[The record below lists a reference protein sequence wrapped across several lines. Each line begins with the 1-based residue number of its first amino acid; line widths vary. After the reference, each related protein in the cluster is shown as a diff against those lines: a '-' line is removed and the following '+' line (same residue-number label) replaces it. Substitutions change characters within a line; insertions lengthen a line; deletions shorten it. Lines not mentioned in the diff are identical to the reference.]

1 MAPPESIPAQIEELK
16 SLQSQ
21 LRFWRT
27 LTIVAVLLIVVT
39 CVGLI
44 SASVQQLVTAGPA
57 QEEFV
62 GSLVEGM
69 NEDIVPELQIIA
81 SRAISDLSPV
91 VQAELERLN
100 ERSPEFADLLRR
112 ELHLMTINLAA
123 KSERIFDDHITEV
136 VMSRRQWI
144 EDNYPDVT
152 REQAEQMAENLAI
165 VAAERME
172 HVTTEIFAEQ
182 INLLNSITEHLQTIR
197 DEELPGVQSEVP
209 NWEMALMFLDL
220 IRSELR
226 PLESTATPVI
236 QEAL

>member
-16 SLQSQ
+16 HLQSQ

-62 GSLVEGM
+62 ASLTEGM
-69 NEDIVPELQIIA
+69 NDDIVPELQIIA
-81 SRAISDLSPV
+81 SRAISDLSPI

-100 ERSPEFADLLRR
+100 ERSPEFAELLRR
-112 ELHLMTINLAA
+112 ELHLLTINLAA
-123 KSERIFDDHITEV
+123 KSERIFDDHITEA

-197 DEELPGVQSEVP
+197 DEELPGVQNEVP
-209 NWEMALMFLDL
+209 NWEMALMFFDL
-220 IRSELR
+220 IRAELR
-226 PLESTATPVI
+226 PLESTATPI
-236 QEAL
+236 SQEAL